1 MHPRVHAV
9 EVVPPYVLR
18 LTFRDGTTG
27 TVDGASWLD
36 GPDDGVFAPLRDP
49 AVFAQVYVDQDA
61 GTIAWPNGADVDPD
75 TLYEEAHPAA
85 PSSS

>member
-1 MHPRVHAV
+1 MYPRVHAV
-9 EVVPPYVLR
+9 EVVPPYLLK